1 MIRRRCPHKP
11 SRTYC
16 DKKGSSLT
24 RYRETPVSLTSPQLA
39 FCDTALVATSHPR
52 FIGTG
57 DTGLIADSLEEAFLS
72 VTKVIDHM
80 TVVVKR
86 PSTSFDS
93 IAFDLIRVPCP
104 NGEVH
109 LTGNSL
115 ITSIVVP
122 GTNITSSETA
132 FYRSESFPVTVLNEG
147 PHCGSGRINWNF
159 TSQLL
164 RRSNNFLAFHPIG

>member
-1 MIRRRCPHKP
+1 MWRLLSGQVNRNCKVDRRKK
-11 SRTYC
+11 C
-16 DKKGSSLT
+16 DSS
-24 RYRETPVSLTSPQLA
+24 
-39 FCDTALVATSHPR
+39 
-52 FIGTG
+52 
-57 DTGLIADSLEEAFLS
+57 
-72 VTKVIDHM
+72 
-80 TVVVKR
+80 
-86 PSTSFDS
+86 
-93 IAFDLIRVPCP
+93 
-104 NGEVH
+104 
-109 LTGNSL
+109 GNSL